1 MKTNLTSSK
10 ETIQKFSKKIDDLQK
25 QYDAAIGTKIESNIR
40 HRKAVKRLSVATEAA
55 QVLQAVASSVQ
66 RAWYINLGRI
76 VSKCLASVFDD
87 PYEFKLVFKQLASRT
102 QVQFL
107 LERNLDEFDP
117 LTSTGGGVVDV
128 ASFALRVA
136 ALMLSVQ
143 DGRRLLVAD
152 EPFRF
157 VSAKYRHQVRILLE
171 RLAEE
176 FDLQLILV
184 THNEEFEI
192 GTVYRMG
199 EM

>member
-1 MKTNLTSSK
+1 LSDSLTNSKKRINLYLKTIEKLEKEYDIASRRRK
-10 ETIQKFSKKIDDLQK
+10 ETIANHRTSK
-25 QYDAAIGTKIESNIR
+25 EE
-40 HRKAVKRLSVATEAA
+40 LSVATEAA
-55 QVLQAVASSVQ
+55 LIFQSVASTVQ
-66 RAWYINLGRI
+66 RMWYIHLGRI
-76 VSKCLASVFDD
+76 VSKCLAAVFED
-87 PYEFKLVFKQLASRT
+87 PYEFKLVFKQLANRT

-107 LERNLDEFDP
+107 LERDLEEFDP

-128 ASFALRVA
+128 ASFALRIA

-143 DGRRLLVAD
+143 GQRKLVIAD

-157 VSAKYRHQVRILLE
+157 VSAQYRQHVRMLLE

-192 GTVYRMG
+192 GQVH
-199 EM
+199 EIV